1 MYICNLESWSTDYD
15 VYMYICNL
23 EAWFTDYGESQICV
37 FHQQKDTEEVDELT
51 I

>member
-23 EAWFTDYGESQICV
+23 EAWFTDYGES
-37 FHQQKDTEEVDELT
+37 
-51 I
+51 